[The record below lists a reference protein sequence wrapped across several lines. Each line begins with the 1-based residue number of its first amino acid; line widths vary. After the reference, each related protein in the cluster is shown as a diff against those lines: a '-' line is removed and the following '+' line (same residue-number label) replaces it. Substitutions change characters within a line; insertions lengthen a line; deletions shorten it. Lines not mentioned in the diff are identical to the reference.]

1 MQNKK
6 ENKRDKIIIITK
18 GEPFFFLFS
27 FLSFLANQDS
37 IAGSVDNII
46 ITNDIHKA

>member
-6 ENKRDKIIIITK
+6 ENKSDKIIIITK
-18 GEPFFFLFS
+18 GWAFFFSF
-27 FLSFLANQDS
+27 FLSFFLANQDS